1 MKPKQYRMIHPFHS
15 ANLVTKMPKVGTLN
29 NYRKDYKFGSEFEKV
44 VYICIDI
51 YYHKCSLCRDCT
63 ACISDSEL

>member
-1 MKPKQYRMIHPFHS
+1 MIHPFHS

-44 VYICIDI
+44 IYIYICILI
-51 YYHKCSLCRDCT
+51 YINIYSYK
-63 ACISDSEL
+63 